1 MLKLGT
7 ILDFV
12 FPLSCVLCSET
23 GASVCDSCLEVLPR
37 ARLGCLRCGR
47 KNPYGL
53 YCPKCRGRFT
63 PDRVLACYKFEGAS
77 RELIH
82 SFKYEDITALAS
94 PVVIQMAKLVRG
106 DEDYKNFVLV
116 PIPLS
121 RKRRAFRGYNQAELL
136 CRELSEMLG
145 LKWVE
150 ILCRTKGRASQVQVG
165 SKAERRRNV
174 KNSFDV
180 AAKLNLPKKVILV
193 DDVIT
198 SGATVEE
205 ATKVLKRAGAE
216 VVVCLAI
223 ALA

>member
-1 MLKLGT
+1 MLKA
-7 ILDFV
+7 IQEFV
-12 FPLSCVLCSET
+12 FPLSCALCQKPGE
-23 GASVCDSCLEVLPR
+23 AVCSDCLERLPQ
-37 ARLGCLRCGR
+37 ARLVCLRCGR

-53 YCPKCRGRFT
+53 YCPKCRVKFT

-77 RELIH
+77 RELVH

-94 PVVIQMAKLVRG
+94 PLAVRMAKLVREV
-106 DEDYKNFVLV
+106 EDYKNFVLV

-150 ILCRTKGRASQVQVG
+150 ILRRTKGGASQVQVG
-165 SKAERRRNV
+165 SKAERRKNV
-174 KNSFDV
+174 KDSFDLT
-180 AAKLNLPKKVILV
+180 AEFDLPKKIILV

-205 ATKVLKRAGAE
+205 VTKVLKRAGAE